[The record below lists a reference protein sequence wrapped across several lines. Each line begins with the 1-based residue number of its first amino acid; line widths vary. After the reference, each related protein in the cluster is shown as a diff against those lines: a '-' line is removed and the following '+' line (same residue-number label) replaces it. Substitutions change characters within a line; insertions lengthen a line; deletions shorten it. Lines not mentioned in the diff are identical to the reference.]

1 MEHDEKQALTDSDMI
16 ERSQHLPYD
25 PHHDDPHSIDEPIA
39 DNLDVVYHPDLRQE
53 PVLHHSMIQH
63 DIQNNQKHQQHIA
76 GNNIVHIQHIQS
88 PYGSGVIG
96 DKTESMENNVG
107 NEAKVSMESD
117 DDLAVKLV
125 KLLQKYNEVEKA
137 RSTTGKPPVT
147 SNSTDDDID
156 KWLDEILDITA
167 DDSEILGA
175 ALELYADG
183 PHVAKA
189 MGGETPKK
197 HNPFHL
203 SHVFLKKHKT
213 KHSNR
218 WKSTGKPTFHV
229 KGRKSGMTFKRVLI
243 SNTTGA
249 TNSVNNQ
256 TDITEPFEY
265 NTTMLYINGSAENE
279 QQLTTE
285 SFESAMEIKILDYIR
300 HNLSLVA
307 VSPMD
312 LESKTRENK
321 TLIDKIV
328 ETKISVNWLIIGVC
342 ITFSVTCLCAL
353 LVGAVTVITKKRR
366 FSADVWWNQRDQSDE
381 EQMWLRSKS
390 EDDIEIGAN
399 SKLQHLYSLQGEEL
413 KTQVSKMVHDI
424 GSSSTSASSSVK

>member
-25 PHHDDPHSIDEPIA
+25 PHHDDPHSIDEPIV
-39 DNLDVVYHPDLRQE
+39 DNLDAVYHPDLRQE
-53 PVLHHSMIQH
+53 PVLYHSMIQH

-107 NEAKVSMESD
+107 DEAKVSMESD

-175 ALELYADG
+175 ALELYADE

-229 KGRKSGMTFKRVLI
+229 KGRESGMTFKRVLF
-243 SNTTGA
+243 SNSTGA

-256 TDITEPFEY
+256 TDITEPIEY
-265 NTTMLYINGSAENE
+265 NTTLLHINGSAENE
-279 QQLTTE
+279 QQFTTE
-285 SFESAMEIKILDYIR
+285 IIESAM
-300 HNLSLVA
+300 
-307 VSPMD
+307 
-312 LESKTRENK
+312 
-321 TLIDKIV
+321 
-328 ETKISVNWLIIGVC
+328 
-342 ITFSVTCLCAL
+342 
-353 LVGAVTVITKKRR
+353 
-366 FSADVWWNQRDQSDE
+366 
-381 EQMWLRSKS
+381 
-390 EDDIEIGAN
+390 
-399 SKLQHLYSLQGEEL
+399 
-413 KTQVSKMVHDI
+413 
-424 GSSSTSASSSVK
+424 